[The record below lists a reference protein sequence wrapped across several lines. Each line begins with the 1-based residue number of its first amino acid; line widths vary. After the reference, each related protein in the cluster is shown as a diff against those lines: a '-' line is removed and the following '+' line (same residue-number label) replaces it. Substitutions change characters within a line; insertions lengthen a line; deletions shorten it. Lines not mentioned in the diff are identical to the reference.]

1 MVCTLGTDVLKY
13 KLLTFAH
20 KTKVYLLT
28 HSMVGKFSTCGILE
42 IPENKNYKYVMVYQK
57 CSFL

>member
-1 MVCTLGTDVLKY
+1 MVCTLGTDLLKY

-20 KTKVYLLT
+20 TTKVYLLT

-42 IPENKNYKYVMVYQK
+42 IPENK
-57 CSFL
+57 S